1 MIFQEKMTKL
11 QRKELLQ
18 AASEL
23 RRAKS
28 ALDAVKKAEDNSKAL
43 HGFKKI
49 AATESIVTAKLE
61 VERSF
66 ALAQADAEKAY
77 QVVDTYAE
85 KIQATRLRIEAILG
99 R

>member
-1 MIFQEKMTKL
+1 MKKI

-23 RRAKS
+23 MRAKS
-28 ALDAVKKAEDNSKAL
+28 ALDAVKSKESTMLPED
-43 HGFKKI
+43 I
-49 AATESIVTAKLE
+49 AMAKQE
-61 VERSF
+61 AERSF
-66 ALAQADAEKAY
+66 ALAQLDAEKAY

-85 KIQATRLRIEAILG
+85 KLQATGLRVDAILG